1 MRAVFARHI
10 PLLILSTLL
19 SVGLTAAP
27 SNAQLAEPQGDPS
40 ARVAAAGKVKLKA
53 TAKKVAVGT
62 RVYLVG
68 KAKARKGTRVW
79 VQQRKLS
86 SAQFYP
92 EGRTKV
98 KKKGRIRY
106 AETIDT
112 KDDRYYRACIAK
124 RGRMVCSKP
133 TFVDVVTSLP
143 TPPTPPTP
151 PKQTAVVAIA
161 ATTPGAIEAGQ
172 AVTVTGSTSANLA
185 GKPIRLEAYYSDKWG
200 QVGTAVVDGSANFAV
215 SGVLTAAG
223 KSVQLRVIAPETA
236 TTTYAAAN
244 APAVTVY
251 GWYYL
256 SESFRYPVEGG
267 WEDTGALAVNGTT
280 YPNSVEMYSYSSE
293 RVVQLDLARS
303 CTTFA
308 ATAGLTGD
316 NQSTDQASVRL
327 FSDSTQIY
335 SQNPMVLTSSY
346 PISVNV
352 TNALRLKLGVTTL
365 RSGDS
370 VRVTFGDAR
379 LLCAF

>member
-1 MRAVFARHI
+1 MRAAFARHM

-19 SVGLTAAP
+19 SVGLAAAP
-27 SNAQLAEPQGDPS
+27 SNAHLAEPQGDPA

-133 TFVDVVTSLP
+133 TFVDVVTSL
-143 TPPTPPTP
+143 PTPPTP

-256 SESFRYPVEGG
+256 SDKFSDPVEGD
-267 WEDTGALAVNGTT
+267 WRSTGAMSVNGTT
-280 YPNSVEMYSYSSE
+280 FPNSASMRAASYDST
-293 RVVQLDLARS
+293 RTVQLDLARS
-303 CTTFA
+303 CTTFV
-308 ATAGLTGD
+308 ATAGLTSD
-316 NQSTDQASVRL
+316 NTSVTQASVKL
-327 FSDSTQIY
+327 FADSTEIY
-335 SQNPMVLTSSY
+335 SKSPMVLTSSY
-346 PISVNV
+346 PISVDV
-352 TNALRLKLGVTTL
+352 TNALRLKMTVTRTT
-365 RSGDS
+365 DYT
-370 VRVTFGDAR
+370 VEVAFGDGR
-379 LLCAF
+379 LRCAF